1 MPLKSVRISTHPNL
15 LRLRCKAKLNLSLNL
30 QGKKQKSCKK
40 RNRGK
45 ISRL

>member
-1 MPLKSVRISTHPNL
+1 MLLKSTRISIHPNL

-30 QGKKQKSCKK
+30 QGNNQKSCKK